1 MSWGGKHY
9 ITWPVIFLAF
19 TELALFIVILLLL
32 SRFYTVFSEAAF
44 EFNHYD
50 KSIITVLAALNF
62 ASMVAAGLYN
72 RDAFHFGAGLTW
84 NLATSVLLAAAAFAA
99 FLIPYSIIQDVRF
112 SSLYVVA
119 IFAAGAQLVLLLLVR
134 GLFVAIFNSVGFKRR
149 LLVLG
154 DGPLAS
160 KVDTWF
166 SENKPRYAELI
177 GGGPFWQPQDV
188 PIRERHGGS
197 VVALARHDE
206 LPSSGVLQRFVRDHA
221 VDEIV
226 VAAAEEVGETIWELL
241 ECRTNGI
248 AVTDF
253 LAFWERETGRI
264 DLDAIN
270 ASRLVYS
277 EGFHC
282 RPFRRNSK
290 YALDFAVSAVG
301 LAVTAPLIALAAI
314 AIKLDSPGPVFYRQK
329 RVGKNGEPFEIVKL
343 RTMTVDAEKEG
354 TPRWATVGDVR
365 VTRIGALL
373 RRTRIDELPQLIN
386 VLKGEMSLVGP
397 RPERPA
403 FVDAFERQI
412 PLYAVRHC
420 VRPGLTG
427 WAQINY
433 RYGASLDDAKRKL
446 EYDLFYVKNH
456 NVVLDIAIMLQTVRV
471 VLWLQG
477 GR

>member
-1 MSWGGKHY
+1 
-9 ITWPVIFLAF
+9 
-19 TELALFIVILLLL
+19 
-32 SRFYTVFSEAAF
+32 
-44 EFNHYD
+44 
-50 KSIITVLAALNF
+50 
-62 ASMVAAGLYN
+62 
-72 RDAFHFGAGLTW
+72 
-84 NLATSVLLAAAAFAA
+84 
-99 FLIPYSIIQDVRF
+99 
-112 SSLYVVA
+112 
-119 IFAAGAQLVLLLLVR
+119 
-134 GLFVAIFNSVGFKRR
+134 
-149 LLVLG
+149 
-154 DGPLAS
+154 
-160 KVDTWF
+160 
-166 SENKPRYAELI
+166 
-177 GGGPFWQPQDV
+177 
-188 PIRERHGGS
+188 
-197 VVALARHDE
+197 VALARHDE
-206 LPSSGVLQRFVRDHA
+206 LPSSGALQRFVRDHA
-221 VDEIV
+221 VDEII

-241 ECRTNGI
+241 ECRTNGV

-264 DLDAIN
+264 DLDAIS
-270 ASRLVYS
+270 ASHLVYS
-277 EGFHC
+277 EGFHS

-290 YALDFAVSAVG
+290 LALDFAVSAVG
-301 LAVTAPLIALAAI
+301 LAVTAPVIALAAI
-314 AIKLDSPGPVFYRQK
+314 AIKLDSPGPVFYRQE
-329 RVGKNGEPFEIVKL
+329 RVGKNGVPFEIVKL

-412 PLYAVRHC
+412 PLYAIRHS

-456 NVVLDIAIMLQTVRV
+456 SVVLDIAIMLQTARV